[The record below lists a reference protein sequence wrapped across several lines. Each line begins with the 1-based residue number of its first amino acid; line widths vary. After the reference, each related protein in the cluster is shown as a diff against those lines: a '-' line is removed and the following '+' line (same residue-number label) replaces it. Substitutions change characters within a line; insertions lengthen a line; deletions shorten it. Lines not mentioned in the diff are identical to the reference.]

1 MKTHLFSRK
10 GRWLAGVL
18 IAVPLMALA
27 QLSIDWSTIDGGGGT
42 SSGGAYSMRGT
53 IGQPD
58 ARALP
63 MTGGSYAMTGGF
75 WAIYAVQVEG
85 APFLSIEI
93 AGPGQAIISWAPDSP
108 GWLLQET
115 STLSTNWIDSA
126 SGSTNPV
133 TVTVTNN
140 VQFYRLNKP

>member
-1 MKTHLFSRK
+1 MKTNLFSRK

-18 IAVPLMALA
+18 IVVPLMAVA

-42 SSGGAYSMRGT
+42 SSGGAYSMSGT

-58 ARALP
+58 ARQLP
-63 MTGGSYAMTGGF
+63 MTGGSYEMTGGF

-93 AGPGQAIISWAPDSP
+93 TGPGQAIISWAPDSP

-140 VQFYRLNKP
+140 VQFYRLNQP